1 MKFQVEMSEPRPCLV
16 NVAGEKRRALCHL
29 LYVSAWTH
37 GAAATI
43 GGFSAG
49 QETRPEAIVE
59 YENGQLDTAPVGA
72 ITMLN
77 SAEVFAEFSWER
89 EKRWQKSRQS

>member
-1 MKFQVEMSEPRPCLV
+1 MKLQVKMSEPRPCLV

-29 LYVSAWTH
+29 LFVSAWTH

-49 QETRPEAIVE
+49 QETRPQVIVE
-59 YENGQLDTAPVGA
+59 YEDGDIL
-72 ITMLN
+72 
-77 SAEVFAEFSWER
+77 FANPKNER
-89 EKRWQKSRQS
+89 TRAFLRHFVNAGVTC